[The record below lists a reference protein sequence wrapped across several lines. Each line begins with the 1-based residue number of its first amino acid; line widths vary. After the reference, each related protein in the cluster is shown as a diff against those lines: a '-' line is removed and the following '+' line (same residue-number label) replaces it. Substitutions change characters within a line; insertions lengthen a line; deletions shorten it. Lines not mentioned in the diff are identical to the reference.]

1 MANPV
6 RSEATAL
13 EVPVTIQGSKTVEG
27 TDQRELFTENTKT
40 TLIFANG
47 AVVKLSA
54 KVQAG
59 QCVFLRNDQSERE
72 ILCKVLESRQAG
84 QAGYTD
90 LEFTSYDPDFWN
102 APAEQPAPA
111 TTQSTAQSKPEPA
124 VKIPVAAPATESGAA
139 TNGNKSETQKKIE
152 AAVKNLTPA
161 PAVESNAQIS
171 AEIPLQFEQPP
182 APKPQLEVQDRIEA
196 AANTP
201 IVTPNANSNA
211 PIAAQTSVFAQ
222 SAALVNNE
230 STLVASAAPIVLE
243 AAHESLASPKTHEST
258 LVASA
263 APIMLESAHE
273 SLAALKTHE
282 PTDEELDWNAVKDA
296 EMLAALATMEAGSKA
311 NREPAKEPGEEE
323 EANATGR
330 EAKSPR
336 VQEKG
341 ESTSRVVTEN
351 KPRFAHI
358 SPTRKLREFTSIE
371 KPVAIGIGA
380 GFVLAASL
388 ALFWHMKTSITVQ
401 SSNRPVT
408 VSTQYKSAPS
418 LAATPAQ
425 KPGSAPAASP
435 GANNAGASPAQKP
448 GATVAAPGN
457 NPVGDSPA
465 VAAAKLAAKGEL
477 SRSDQEVLGI
487 ARRNGGDK
495 NATGNTPARIVS
507 QSQPAVPPWLK
518 GLDVDQVVKLD
529 ALIDEKGNLVETKPI
544 SGPRLLQAEAE
555 RAVALWVF
563 EPAMTAGKPTAS
575 RLVLVVQFQK

>member
-13 EVPVTIQGSKTVEG
+13 EIPVTIQGSKIVEG

-47 AVVKLSA
+47 AVVKLNA

-84 QAGYTD
+84 QSGYTD
-90 LEFTSYDPDFWN
+90 LEFTSYDPNFWDVR
-102 APAEQPAPA
+102 AEQPAPA
-111 TTQSTAQSKPEPA
+111 TETS
-124 VKIPVAAPATESGAA
+124 AAG
-139 TNGNKSETQKKIE
+139 NGNKSVAQKKIE

-161 PAVESNAQIS
+161 PAVVSNPQIS
-171 AEIPLQFEQPP
+171 AEIPLQFEQSP
-182 APKPQLEVQDRIEA
+182 APEPQLEVQDRIEA

-201 IVTPNANSNA
+201 IVTPSTNSHA
-211 PIAAQTSVFAQ
+211 PIAERPSIFSE
-222 SAALVNNE
+222 SASLVNNE

-243 AAHESLASPKTHEST
+243 AAHEASASPTNHEST
-258 LVASA
+258 FVASA
-263 APIMLESAHE
+263 TPMVLESAHE

-311 NREPAKEPGEEE
+311 NKEPVKEAGEEE
-323 EANATGR
+323 EATATGR
-330 EAKSPR
+330 GAKSSR
-336 VQEKG
+336 VREKG
-341 ESTSRVVTEN
+341 EPSSDVATE
-351 KPRFAHI
+351 KKARFAHI

-401 SSNRPVT
+401 SSNRPAT
-408 VSTQYKSAPS
+408 VSTQSKSAPPV
-418 LAATPAQ
+418 AATLARTSPAV
-425 KPGSAPAASP
+425 ASP

-448 GATVAAPGN
+448 GATAAAAGS
-457 NPVGDSPA
+457 NPVADSPA

-487 ARRNGGDK
+487 ARRNGSDR
-495 NATGNTPARIVS
+495 NAVGNTPARIVS
-507 QSQPAVPPWLK
+507 QPSPSVPPWLK

-544 SGPRLLQAEAE
+544 SGPRLLQPEAE

-575 RLVLVVQFQK
+575 RLVLVVQFH